1 MTDNQSFFDQF
12 FHYAS
17 RAIIIIPIITVV
29 IALILKFNNQD
40 IKKQTVSEKILP
52 PTIPTIQTRSSTK
65 IDLQGPFTCLFTTEE
80 ATISA
85 YIQDKKIFAQNI
97 DENGTKNYLINGDCL
112 YTWNLNGFSGE
123 KKCGLS
129 QYINTF
135 EVLSSI
141 GISNLDSILS
151 IPATQEA
158 AIKNLIS
165 SCKKEEIKN
174 KDVFIIPNN
183 ILFKSN

>member
-1 MTDNQSFFDQF
+1 MTDNQSFLDQF

-29 IALILKFNNQD
+29 IALIIKFNNQD
-40 IKKQTVSEKILP
+40 IKKQTISEKILP
-52 PTIPTIQTRSSTK
+52 SVKPTIQMKPSIK
-65 IDLQGPFTCLFTTEE
+65 VDLEGPFFCLFTTEE

-85 YIQDKKIFAQNI
+85 YIKDKKIFAQNM
-97 DENGTKNYLINGDCL
+97 DKNGTKIFLLNGDCL

-151 IPATQEA
+151 IPTTQEA

-174 KDVFIIPNN
+174 EDIFELPKYV
-183 ILFKSN
+183 LFK

>member
-1 MTDNQSFFDQF
+1 MTDSQSFLDQF

-17 RAIIIIPIITVV
+17 RAIIIIPIVTVV

-40 IKKQTVSEKILP
+40 IKKQTISEKILP
-52 PTIPTIQTRSSTK
+52 SVKPTVQTKSSIK
-65 IDLQGPFTCLFTTEE
+65 IDLQGPFICLFTTKE

-85 YIQDKKIFAQNI
+85 YIQDKKIFAQNM
-97 DENGTKNYLINGDCL
+97 DENGTKNFLLNGDCL

-141 GISNLDSILS
+141 GITNLDSIAS

-174 KDVFIIPNN
+174 EDIFIIPNN